1 LLEASCGQPLLR
13 PYHASIVTAAFAEL
27 LWQCYKGEENSEE
40 KTMPRS
46 LHPASRTLA
55 LALFAASLLMLSSP
69 LGAAEDVW
77 PALKQATFGDR
88 TIQVEDGKIV
98 LDAPV
103 TAEDASLVPITMRV
117 PPEVKDN
124 IKSLTLI
131 IDKNPNPM
139 VAKFSFGPAAG
150 SGGERSIS
158 TRVRVDDF
166 SHVRAILETE
176 DGTLHMATK
185 FVQAAGGCAAMQAK
199 DPDTENVDLG
209 KMLVKTFPPAL
220 STAPLFEG
228 QVMLK
233 HPNSNGMQLDIGTG
247 GTIPARFVKE
257 MTVKRGNDLV
267 FRMESTF
274 SISTNPNF
282 RFTFG
287 RGGDNELDVAIV
299 DTDGAVFTAKSQ
311 PSGS

>member
-1 LLEASCGQPLLR
+1 MVTEEDSMPCNVHRAGSWLLMA
-13 PYHASIVTAAFAEL
+13 
-27 LWQCYKGEENSEE
+27 
-40 KTMPRS
+40 
-46 LHPASRTLA
+46 A
-55 LALFAASLLMLSSP
+55 LAGGVLVAAS
-69 LGAAEDVW
+69 GARAEEDVW
-77 PALKQATFGDR
+77 PTLRQTTFGDR
-88 TIQVEDGKIV
+88 AIQAEDGKIL
-98 LDAPV
+98 LDAPP

-117 PPEVKDN
+117 PPEVRDN
-124 IKSLTLI
+124 LKSLILI
-131 IDKNPNPM
+131 IDKNPNPV
-139 VAKFSFGPAAG
+139 VAKFTFGPAEG

-158 TRVRVDDF
+158 TRVRIDNF

-185 FVQAAGGCAAMQAK
+185 FVAASGGCGAMNAK

-233 HPNSNGMQLDIGTG
+233 HPNSNGMQLDIDTG
-247 GTIPARFVKE
+247 GFIPARFIKE

-287 RGGDNELDVAIV
+287 RGADNALDVVMV
-299 DTDGAVFTAKSQ
+299 DTDGTVFTAKSQ
-311 PSGS
+311 ASGS

>member
-1 LLEASCGQPLLR
+1 MPCKAYL
-13 PYHASIVTAAFAEL
+13 SICATAL
-27 LWQCYKGEENSEE
+27 
-40 KTMPRS
+40 
-46 LHPASRTLA
+46 
-55 LALFAASLLMLSSP
+55 AASLLVMP
-69 LGAAEDVW
+69 APVRAGDDVW
-77 PALKQATFGDR
+77 STLKRARFGDR
-88 TIQVEDGKIV
+88 VIEAEDGVII

-117 PPEVKDN
+117 PPEVNGDL
-124 IKSLTLI
+124 KSLTLI
-131 IDKNPNPM
+131 IDKNPNPV
-139 VAKFSFGPAAG
+139 VATFSFGPAAG

-158 TRVRVDDF
+158 TRVRIDDF
-166 SHVRAILETE
+166 SHVRAVLETE
-176 DGTLHMATK
+176 DGKLHMATK
-185 FVQAAGGCAAMQAK
+185 FVQAAGGCGAMQAK
-199 DPDTENVDLG
+199 DPDKENVDLG
-209 KMLVKTFPPAL
+209 KMLVKIFPPAL

-247 GTIPARFVKE
+247 GYIPARFVKE

-287 RGGDNELDVAIV
+287 RGGDNELDIAIV
-299 DTDGAVFTAKSQ
+299 DTDGTVFTAKSQ
-311 PSGS
+311 PRGS

>member
-1 LLEASCGQPLLR
+1 
-13 PYHASIVTAAFAEL
+13 
-27 LWQCYKGEENSEE
+27 
-40 KTMPRS
+40 MPRN

-55 LALFAASLLMLSSP
+55 LAASLLMLSSP
-69 LGAAEDVW
+69 LSAEEDVW

-98 LDAPV
+98 LDAPI

-199 DPDTENVDLG
+199 DPDAANVDLG

>member
-1 LLEASCGQPLLR
+1 
-13 PYHASIVTAAFAEL
+13 
-27 LWQCYKGEENSEE
+27 
-40 KTMPRS
+40 MPRN
-46 LHPASRTLA
+46 LHPASGA
-55 LALFAASLLMLSSP
+55 LALAASLLMLSSP
-69 LGAAEDVW
+69 LSAEEDVW

-233 HPNSNGMQLDIGTG
+233 HPNSNGMQLDIRTG

>member
-1 LLEASCGQPLLR
+1 VPRKFLRASCT
-13 PYHASIVTAAFAEL
+13 IVTAL
-27 LWQCYKGEENSEE
+27 
-40 KTMPRS
+40 
-46 LHPASRTLA
+46 
-55 LALFAASLLMLSSP
+55 AASLLVLSSP
-69 LGAAEDVW
+69 VRAAEDVW

-88 TIQVEDGKIV
+88 TIQAEDGKII
-98 LDAPV
+98 LDAPA

-124 IKSLTLI
+124 LKSLTLI
-131 IDKNPNPM
+131 IDKNPNPV
-139 VAKFSFGPAAG
+139 VATFTFGPAAG
-150 SGGERSIS
+150 GGGERSIA
-158 TRVRVDDF
+158 TRVRIDDF

-176 DGTLHMATK
+176 DGTLHDGTLHMATK
-185 FVQAAGGCAAMQAK
+185 FIAASGGCGAMNAK

-233 HPNSNGMQLDIGTG
+233 HPNSNGMQLDIKTG
-247 GTIPARFVKE
+247 GYIPARFVKE

-267 FRMESTF
+267 FRMEGSF

-287 RGGDNELDVAIV
+287 RGEDNELDVAIV

-311 PSGS
+311 ASGS

>member
-1 LLEASCGQPLLR
+1 MT
-13 PYHASIVTAAFAEL
+13 I
-27 LWQCYKGEENSEE
+27 EEESMHC
-40 KTMPRS
+40 KVHR
-46 LHPASRTLA
+46 AGSRVLMAA
-55 LALFAASLLMLSSP
+55 LAAALLVMASP
-69 LGAAEDVW
+69 VRAEEDVW
-77 PALKQATFGDR
+77 PTLKQTTFGDR
-88 TIQVEDGKIV
+88 AIQAEDGKIV
-98 LDAPV
+98 LDAPT

-117 PPEVKDN
+117 PPEVRGN
-124 IKSLTLI
+124 LKSLTLI
-131 IDKNPNPM
+131 IDKNPNPV

-158 TRVRVDDF
+158 TRVRIDNF

-176 DGTLHMATK
+176 DGSLHMATK
-185 FVQAAGGCAAMQAK
+185 FVQASGGCGAMNAK

-220 STAPLFEG
+220 STTPLFEA
-228 QVMLK
+228 QVMIK
-233 HPNSNGMQLDIGTG
+233 HPNSNGMQLDIDTG
-247 GTIPARFVKE
+247 GYIPARFIKE

-287 RGGDNELDVAIV
+287 RGADNELDVSMV
-299 DTDGAVFTAKSQ
+299 DTDGTVFTAKSQ
-311 PSGS
+311 ASGS

>member
-1 LLEASCGQPLLR
+1 MTWKSHRASWT
-13 PYHASIVTAAFAEL
+13 I
-27 LWQCYKGEENSEE
+27 
-40 KTMPRS
+40 
-46 LHPASRTLA
+46 A
-55 LALFAASLLMLSSP
+55 LAALAASLFAVAP
-69 LGAAEDVW
+69 VRAEEDVW
-77 PALKQATFGDR
+77 PTLKQATFGDR
-88 TIQVEDGKIV
+88 AIQAEDGTII

-117 PPEVKDN
+117 PAEVKGDL
-124 IKSLTLI
+124 KSLTLI
-131 IDKNPNPM
+131 IDKNPNPV
-139 VAKFSFGPAAG
+139 VATFSFGPAAG
-150 SGGERSIS
+150 TGGERSIS
-158 TRVRVDDF
+158 TRVRIDDF

-176 DGTLHMATK
+176 DDKLHMATK

-199 DPDTENVDLG
+199 DPDKENVDLG

-247 GTIPARFVKE
+247 GYIPARFVKE
-257 MTVKRGNDLV
+257 ITVKRGNDLV

-299 DTDGAVFTAKSQ
+299 DTDGTVFTAKSQ
-311 PSGS
+311 PSGW

>member
-1 LLEASCGQPLLR
+1 MTIEEESMHCKVHRAGSRVLMAVLAAALLVMASPVR
-13 PYHASIVTAAFAEL
+13 AE
-27 LWQCYKGEENSEE
+27 
-40 KTMPRS
+40 
-46 LHPASRTLA
+46 
-55 LALFAASLLMLSSP
+55 
-69 LGAAEDVW
+69 EDVW
-77 PALKQATFGDR
+77 PTLKQTTFGDR
-88 TIQVEDGKIV
+88 AIQAEDGKIV
-98 LDAPV
+98 LDAPT

-117 PPEVKDN
+117 PPEVRGN
-124 IKSLTLI
+124 LKSLTLI
-131 IDKNPNPM
+131 IDKNPNPV

-158 TRVRVDDF
+158 TRVRIDNF

-176 DGTLHMATK
+176 DGGLHMATK
-185 FVQAAGGCAAMQAK
+185 FVQAAGGCGAMNAK

-233 HPNSNGMQLDIGTG
+233 HPNSNGMQLDIDTG
-247 GTIPARFVKE
+247 GYIPARFIKE

-287 RGGDNELDVAIV
+287 RGADNELDVSMV
-299 DTDGAVFTAKSQ
+299 DTDGTVFTAKSQ
-311 PSGS
+311 ASGS

>member
-1 LLEASCGQPLLR
+1 MT
-13 PYHASIVTAAFAEL
+13 I
-27 LWQCYKGEENSEE
+27 EEESMHC
-40 KTMPRS
+40 KVHR
-46 LHPASRTLA
+46 AGSRVLMAA
-55 LALFAASLLMLSSP
+55 LAAALLVMASP
-69 LGAAEDVW
+69 VRAEEDVW
-77 PALKQATFGDR
+77 PTLKQTTFGDR
-88 TIQVEDGKIV
+88 AIQDEDGKIV
-98 LDAPV
+98 LDAPT

-117 PPEVKDN
+117 PPEVRDN
-124 IKSLTLI
+124 LKSLTLI
-131 IDKNPNPM
+131 IDKNPNPV

-158 TRVRVDDF
+158 TRVRIDNF

-176 DGTLHMATK
+176 DGGLHMATK
-185 FVQAAGGCAAMQAK
+185 FVQASGGCGAMNAK

-233 HPNSNGMQLDIGTG
+233 HPNSNGMQLDIDTG
-247 GTIPARFVKE
+247 GYIPARFIKE

-287 RGGDNELDVAIV
+287 RGADNELDVSMV
-299 DTDGAVFTAKSQ
+299 DTDGTVFTAKSQ
-311 PSGS
+311 ASGS

>member
-1 LLEASCGQPLLR
+1 MD
-13 PYHASIVTAAFAEL
+13 
-27 LWQCYKGEENSEE
+27 EENGAMHFPV
-40 KTMPRS
+40 KS
-46 LHPASRTLA
+46 LARCAGLAALVLA
-55 LALFAASLLMLSSP
+55 LSLTALAAK
-69 LGAAEDVW
+69 ADEDVW
-77 PALKQATFGDR
+77 PTLKQATFGDR
-88 TIQVEDGKIV
+88 AIQAEDGKIV
-98 LDAPV
+98 LDAPA

-117 PPEVKDN
+117 PPEVRDN
-124 IKSLTLI
+124 LKSLTLI
-131 IDKNPNPM
+131 IDKNPNPV

-150 SGGERSIS
+150 SGGERSIA
-158 TRVRVDDF
+158 TRVRIDNF

-185 FVQAAGGCAAMQAK
+185 FVAASGGCGAMQAK
-199 DPDTENVDLG
+199 DPDTENIDLG

-233 HPNSNGMQLDIGTG
+233 HANSNGMQLDITTG
-247 GTIPARFVKE
+247 DTIPARFVKE

-267 FRMESTF
+267 FRMESSF

-287 RGGDNELDVAIV
+287 RGGDNELDVAMV
-299 DTDGAVFTAKSQ
+299 DTDGTVFTAKSQ

>member
-1 LLEASCGQPLLR
+1 
-13 PYHASIVTAAFAEL
+13 VTAL
-27 LWQCYKGEENSEE
+27 
-40 KTMPRS
+40 
-46 LHPASRTLA
+46 
-55 LALFAASLLMLSSP
+55 AASLLVLSSP
-69 LGAAEDVW
+69 VRAAEDVW

-88 TIQVEDGKIV
+88 TIQAEDGKII
-98 LDAPV
+98 LDAPA

-124 IKSLTLI
+124 LKSLTLI
-131 IDKNPNPM
+131 IDKNPNPV
-139 VAKFSFGPAAG
+139 VATFTFGPAAG
-150 SGGERSIS
+150 GGGERSIA
-158 TRVRVDDF
+158 TRVRIDDF

-176 DGTLHMATK
+176 DGTLHDGTLHMATK
-185 FVQAAGGCAAMQAK
+185 FIAASGGCGAMNAK

-233 HPNSNGMQLDIGTG
+233 HPNSNGMQLDIKTG
-247 GTIPARFVKE
+247 GYIPARFVKE

-267 FRMESTF
+267 FRMEGSF

-287 RGGDNELDVAIV
+287 RGEDNELDVAIV

-311 PSGS
+311 ASGS

>member
-1 LLEASCGQPLLR
+1 MV
-13 PYHASIVTAAFAEL
+13 I
-27 LWQCYKGEENSEE
+27 EEES
-40 KTMPRS
+40 MPCNVHRAGS
-46 LHPASRTLA
+46 WLVMAA
-55 LALFAASLLMLSSP
+55 LAGLLLVIAAP
-69 LGAAEDVW
+69 VRAEEDVW
-77 PALKQATFGDR
+77 PTLKQMTFGDR
-88 TIQVEDGKIV
+88 AIQAEDGKIL

-103 TAEDASLVPITMRV
+103 TAEDASLVPITVRV
-117 PPEVKDN
+117 PPEVRDN
-124 IKSLTLI
+124 LKSLTLI
-131 IDKNPNPM
+131 IDKNPNPV
-139 VAKFSFGPAAG
+139 VAKFSFGAAAG

-158 TRVRVDDF
+158 TRVRVDNF

-176 DGTLHMATK
+176 DGSLHMATK
-185 FVQAAGGCAAMQAK
+185 FVQASGGCGAMNAK

-233 HPNSNGMQLDIGTG
+233 HPNSNGMQLDIDTG
-247 GTIPARFVKE
+247 GYIPARFIKE

-287 RGGDNELDVAIV
+287 RGADNELDVSMV
-299 DTDGAVFTAKSQ
+299 DTDGTVFTAKSQ
-311 PSGS
+311 ASGS